1 MTLLVILCPG
11 LYLLCLQAVF
21 DLESNFQTCPT
32 VPIRTL
38 PFKINLLKV
47 EVESTSCARA
57 PERARSARREL
68 GRALER
74 LSERVP
80 ERVRKWTN
88 PIFFH
93 FLLLQRQRI
102 IFKRILLAPWHCLS
116 CCALAYIYYVFKQS
130 LILKAIFKPTLLY
143 PSEPCHSKS
152 FAESWSWK
160 YFMCTRSSTRS
171 NSPHGARAERVQR
184 VGPRSGAFFWEHV
197 QECVHKWTSLT
208 FCIFLFL

>member
-21 DLESNFQTCPT
+21 GLESNFQCNPT
-32 VPIRTL
+32 VRFRTL

-47 EVESTSCARA
+47 EVESTSCAHA
-57 PERARSARREL
+57 PERVRSACREL

-74 LSERVP
+74 LSERVH
-80 ERVRKWTN
+80 KWTN

-102 IFKRILLAPWHCLS
+102 ICKRDLLAPWHCLS
-116 CCALAYIYYVFKQS
+116 YCALAYTYYVFKQS

-143 PSEPCHSKS
+143 PSEPCHLKS
-152 FAESWSWK
+152 ICWK
-160 YFMCTRSSTRS
+160 LKLKVLHVHALQHALQSACMSAC
-171 NSPHGARAERVQR
+171 GARAESWAALWSVF
-184 VGPRSGAFFWEHV
+184 RSA
-197 QECVHKWTSLT
+197 CRSACTSEQV
-208 FCIFLFL
+208 